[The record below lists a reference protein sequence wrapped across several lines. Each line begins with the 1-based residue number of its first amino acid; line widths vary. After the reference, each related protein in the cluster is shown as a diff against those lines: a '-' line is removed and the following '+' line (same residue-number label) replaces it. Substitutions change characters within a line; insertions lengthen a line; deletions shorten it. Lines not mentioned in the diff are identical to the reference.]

1 MYKANKIHKIIRN
14 LQGNLIF
21 RTQSVNEYFK
31 AGKRSGRAIKGNKI
45 LFIANS
51 QKIESLTNAVSA
63 FLVAAQGKQNPY
75 SSHVKS
81 KKWKI
86 A

>member
-21 RTQSVNEYFK
+21 RTQSVNKYFK
-31 AGKRSGRAIKGNKI
+31 AGKRSGKAIKGNKN

-51 QKIESLTNAVSA
+51 QKLN
-63 FLVAAQGKQNPY
+63 
-75 SSHVKS
+75 H
-81 KKWKI
+81 
-86 A
+86 